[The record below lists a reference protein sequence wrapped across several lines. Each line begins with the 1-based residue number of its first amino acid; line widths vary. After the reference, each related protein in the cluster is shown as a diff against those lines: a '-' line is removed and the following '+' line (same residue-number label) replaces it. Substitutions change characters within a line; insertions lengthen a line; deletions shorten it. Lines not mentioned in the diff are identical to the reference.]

1 MERFTRMRRT
11 DFCRRAG
18 TALVAGVAGIP
29 VSVVAQTPLQPLRIV
44 TAPTEIPI
52 SMINAHDL
60 GYFKDAGIDA
70 QIISLSNGPAGI
82 AAVLSGSADIGFASS
97 LSVVVAYDKGL
108 PVTVVSGTDLHRA
121 TNPVQGIFMASASS
135 PLHTG
140 KDFNG
145 KTVSVPGLGGTQNY
159 AVRAWVDA
167 TGGDSSTLRF
177 VEIPNSSVPAAI
189 TAGRIDAGTTDALTL
204 HSTESRAL
212 REVTNVYNA
221 IAPKFMTGVW
231 YATAPWVE
239 QHRELTRTF
248 IKVFQRYS
256 AWANSHPA
264 DEVRFYSK
272 QSGLSI
278 DDLQA
283 TPRALFE
290 PTLTLEALQ
299 PIIDVAYRYGAI
311 KRRFPA
317 NELLSRSVKN
327 N

>member
-1 MERFTRMRRT
+1 MRRN
-11 DFCRRAG
+11 DFCRHTGAG
-18 TALVAGVAGIP
+18 LLAGVAGLPIRAA
-29 VSVVAQTPLQPLRIV
+29 AQTASQPLRIV

-52 SMINAHDL
+52 SMINARDM

-70 QIISLSNGPAGI
+70 QIIALNNGPAGV
-82 AAVLSGSADIGFASS
+82 AAVLSGSADIGFTSTLS
-97 LSVVVAYDKGL
+97 LVVAYDKGL
-108 PVTVVSGTDLHRA
+108 PVTAVIGTDLHRA
-121 TNPVQGIFMASASS
+121 TNPVQGVFMASATS

-167 TGGDSSTLRF
+167 GGGDSSTVRF

-189 TAGRIDAGTTDALTL
+189 IAGRIDAGTTDALTL
-204 HSTESRAL
+204 HSTGSRGL

-221 IAPKFMTGVW
+221 IAPRFLTGIW
-231 YATAPWVE
+231 FATEPWVE

-248 IKVFQRYS
+248 ITVFQRYS
-256 AWANSHPA
+256 VWANSHPA
-264 DEVRFYSK
+264 DEVRFYAK

-278 DDLQA
+278 DDLQGV
-283 TPRALFE
+283 PRAVFE
-290 PTLTLEALQ
+290 PTSAPDALQ

-311 KRRFPA
+311 KQRFPA
-317 NELLSRSVKN
+317 KELLK
-327 N
+327 

>member
-1 MERFTRMRRT
+1 MRRT
-11 DFCRRAG
+11 DFCRHAG
-18 TALVAGVAGIP
+18 IALAAGAAGVPAGAI
-29 VSVVAQTPLQPLRIV
+29 AQTPLQPLRIITV
-44 TAPTEIPI
+44 PTEIPI

-70 QIISLSNGPAGI
+70 QIIALNAGPAGI
-82 AAVLSGSADIGFASS
+82 AAVLSGSAEIGFTSS
-97 LSVVVAYDKGL
+97 LSLVVAYDKGL
-108 PVTVVSGTDLHRA
+108 PVTAVVGTDLHRA
-121 TNPVQGIFMASASS
+121 TNPVQGIFVALASS

-189 TAGRIDAGTTDALTL
+189 SAGRIDAGTTDVLTL
-204 HSTESRAL
+204 RSKGSGEL
-212 REVTNVYNA
+212 REVTNVYDA
-221 IAPKFMTGVW
+221 IAPKFLTGVW
-231 YATAPWVE
+231 YAKTPWVE
-239 QHRELTRTF
+239 QHHDLTRTF
-248 IKVFQRYS
+248 ITVFQRYS
-256 AWANSHPA
+256 AWANSHPV

-278 DDLQA
+278 SDLQSV
-283 TPRALFE
+283 PRAVFE
-290 PTLTLEALQ
+290 PTVTLEALQ

-311 KRRFPA
+311 KRRFSA
-317 NELLSRSVKN
+317 NDLLSSASRA
-327 N
+327 

>member
-1 MERFTRMRRT
+1 VT
-11 DFCRRAG
+11 
-18 TALVAGVAGIP
+18 
-29 VSVVAQTPLQPLRIV
+29 IV
-44 TAPTEIPI
+44 T
-52 SMINAHDL
+52 
-60 GYFKDAGIDA
+60 
-70 QIISLSNGPAGI
+70 
-82 AAVLSGSADIGFASS
+82 
-97 LSVVVAYDKGL
+97 
-108 PVTVVSGTDLHRA
+108 GTDLHRA

-167 TGGDSSTLRF
+167 GGGDSSTLRF

-189 TAGRIDAGTTDALTL
+189 IAGRIDAGTTDVLTL
-204 HSTESRAL
+204 HSSESRAL

-231 YATAPWVE
+231 YATAPWVD
-239 QHRELTRTF
+239 QHRDLTQTF

-311 KRRFPA
+311 KRRFSA
-317 NELLSRSVKN
+317 NDLLSSASRTTDRR
-327 N
+327 

>member
-1 MERFTRMRRT
+1 M
-11 DFCRRAG
+11 
-18 TALVAGVAGIP
+18 AGVAGVP
-29 VSVVAQTPLQPLRIV
+29 AGVLAQTALQPLRIV

-82 AAVLSGSADIGFASS
+82 AAVLSGSADIGFTSS
-97 LSVVVAYDKGL
+97 LSLVIAYDKGL
-108 PVTVVSGTDLHRA
+108 PVTLVMGTDLHSSS
-121 TNPVQGIFMASASS
+121 NPVQGIFLAAASS

-145 KTVSVPGLGGTQNY
+145 KTISVPGLGGTQNY

-167 TGGDSSTLRF
+167 GGGDSSTLRF

-189 TAGRIDAGTTDALTL
+189 TTGRIDAGTTDALTL

-231 YATAPWVE
+231 YATAPWVD
-239 QHRELTRTF
+239 QHRDLTQTF

-264 DEVRFYSK
+264 DEVHFYAK

-283 TPRALFE
+283 TPRAVFA
-290 PTLTLEALQ
+290 PTLTLESLQ
-299 PIIDVAYRYGAI
+299 PVIDVAYRYGAI

-317 NELLSRSVKN
+317 NDLLSTASRAR
-327 N
+327 

>member
-1 MERFTRMRRT
+1 
-11 DFCRRAG
+11 
-18 TALVAGVAGIP
+18 
-29 VSVVAQTPLQPLRIV
+29 
-44 TAPTEIPI
+44 
-52 SMINAHDL
+52 MINARDL

-70 QIISLSNGPAGI
+70 QIIALNNGPAGI
-82 AAVLSGSADIGFASS
+82 AAVLSDSADIGFTSTLS
-97 LSVVVAYDKGL
+97 LVVAYDKGL
-108 PVTVVSGTDLHRA
+108 PVTAVAGTDLHRS
-121 TNPVQGIFMASASS
+121 TNPVQGIFLANGSSA
-135 PLHTG
+135 LRTG

-145 KTVSVPGLGGTQNY
+145 KTVSVPGLGGTQEY

-167 TGGDSSTLRF
+167 GGGDSSTLHF
-177 VEIPNSSVPAAI
+177 VEVPNSAVPAAI
-189 TAGRIDAGTTDALTL
+189 VAGRIDAGTTDVLTL
-204 HSTESRAL
+204 HSTGARTL

-221 IAPKFMTGVW
+221 IAPRFITGVW
-231 YATAPWVE
+231 YAKAPWVD

-248 IKVFQRYS
+248 ITVFQRYS

-278 DDLQA
+278 EDLQGV
-283 TPRALFE
+283 PRAVFE

-317 NELLSRSVKN
+317 NELLSSASRASGRS
-327 N
+327 

>member
-1 MERFTRMRRT
+1 LRRT
-11 DFCRRAG
+11 DFCRLAG
-18 TALVAGVAGIP
+18 TALIAGVPGG
-29 VSVVAQTPLQPLRIV
+29 VLAQTPLQPLRIV

-52 SMINAHDL
+52 SMINARDL
-60 GYFKDAGIDA
+60 GYFRDAGIDA
-70 QIISLSNGPAGI
+70 QIIALNNGPAGI
-82 AAVLSGSADIGFASS
+82 AAVLSGSADIGFTSTLS
-97 LSVVVAYDKGL
+97 LVVAYDKGL
-108 PVTVVSGTDLHRA
+108 PVTAVVGTDLHRA
-121 TNPVQGIFMASASS
+121 TNAVQGVFVASASS

-189 TAGRIDAGTTDALTL
+189 VAGRIDAGTTDALTL

-221 IAPKFMTGVW
+221 IATKFLTGIW
-231 YATAPWVE
+231 YATSPWAA
-239 QHRELTRTF
+239 QHRALTRTF
-248 IKVFQRYS
+248 ITVFQRYS
-256 AWANSHPA
+256 TWANAHPT

-283 TPRALFE
+283 VPRAVFE
-290 PTLTLEALQ
+290 PTLTPESLQ
-299 PIIDVAYRYGAI
+299 PVIDVAYRYGAI
-311 KRRFPA
+311 KQKFPA
-317 NELLSRSVKN
+317 SKLLSNVYERG
-327 N
+327 

>member
-1 MERFTRMRRT
+1 MRRT
-11 DFCRRAG
+11 DFCRQAG
-18 TALVAGVAGIP
+18 TALAAGVAVIP
-29 VSVVAQTPLQPLRIV
+29 AGVSAQTALQTLRIV

-52 SMINAHDL
+52 SMINARDL
-60 GYFKDAGIDA
+60 SFFKDAGIDA
-70 QIISLSNGPAGI
+70 QIIALNNGPAAI
-82 AAVLSGSADIGFASS
+82 AAVLSGSADIGFASTLS
-97 LSVVVAYDKGL
+97 LVIAYDKGL
-108 PVTVVSGTDLHRA
+108 PVRAVVGTDLHRA
-121 TNPVQGIFMASASS
+121 TNPVQGIFLATASS

-189 TAGRIDAGTTDALTL
+189 VAGRIDAGTTDALTF
-204 HSTESRAL
+204 HSSESRAL
-212 REVTNVYNA
+212 REVANVYNA
-221 IAPKFMTGVW
+221 IAPKFMTGIW
-231 YATAPWVE
+231 YATLSWLD
-239 QHRELTRTF
+239 QHRDLTRTF
-248 IKVFQRYS
+248 ITVYQRYS

-283 TPRALFE
+283 TPRAVFE
-290 PTLTLEALQ
+290 PALTLEALQ
-299 PIIDVAYRYGAI
+299 PVIDVAYRYGAI
-311 KRRFPA
+311 KRKFSA
-317 NELLSRSVKN
+317 NTLLRSVKP
-327 N
+327 

>member
-1 MERFTRMRRT
+1 MRRT

-18 TALVAGVAGIP
+18 TAFLTSAAGVPARAF
-29 VSVVAQTPLQPLRIV
+29 AQTALQPLRIV

-52 SMINAHDL
+52 GMINAHDL

-70 QIISLSNGPAGI
+70 QIISLNNGPAGI

-108 PVTVVSGTDLHRA
+108 PVTIVTGTDLHRA
-121 TNPVQGIFMASASS
+121 TNPVQGIFLASASS
-135 PLHTG
+135 PLRTG

-167 TGGDSSTLRF
+167 TGGDSSTLHF

-189 TAGRIDAGTTDALTL
+189 AAGRIDAGTTDALTL

-212 REVTNVYNA
+212 HEVTNVYNA

-231 YATAPWVE
+231 YATAPWVD

-256 AWANSHPA
+256 TWANSHPA

-272 QSGLSI
+272 QSGMSI

-283 TPRALFE
+283 TPRAVFE
-290 PTLTLEALQ
+290 PTLTLDALQ

-317 NELLSRSVKN
+317 KELLSSVARASN
-327 N
+327 